1 MHLNLT
7 DLLSAQREDFA
18 PVVPFDAATE
28 RVASLDLSNNNQ
40 ELDELTYSD
49 TAAFSAYINQKL
61 AAANARYLL
70 GGYGELREMYKRSRL
85 FGFATGEPETIT
97 TPAEPR
103 RLHLGIDIWG
113 EVGTPVAAP
122 LGGMVHSLANNDNFG
137 DYGATIILQ
146 HQLDTV
152 VFHTLYGHVSLK
164 DIELLEEGNYISRGQ
179 QFARFGEPHEN
190 GDWPPHLHFQIIK
203 YMELKEGD
211 YPGVCTKSEREKYL
225 ANCPDPNLILGML

>member
-1 MHLNLT
+1 MNVLLKYRSEFHPVVDFNPSKDKLYHFDFTAANNELT
-7 DLLSAQREDFA
+7 DAL
-18 PVVPFDAATE
+18 
-28 RVASLDLSNNNQ
+28 VA
-40 ELDELTYSD
+40 D
-49 TAAFSAYINQKL
+49 TKRFSTYINSKL
-61 AAANARYLL
+61 ENGKYKYGI
-70 GGYGELREMYKRSRL
+70 GGYAEQRVLYKRSEH
-85 FGFATGEPETIT
+85 FSGE
-97 TPAEPR
+97 EPR
-103 RLHLGIDIWG
+103 NIHLGIDIWG
-113 EVGTPVAAP
+113 DAGTKVYAP
-122 LGGMVHSLANNDNFG
+122 LGGMVHSTGYNNNFG